1 MGLLTTTDDKTLE
14 EGRKRVTVGEMV
26 CPACKAPFT
35 RSGATLVAWNPVIG
49 LEGHKCPAC
58 GQVATVATPSP
69 DGL

>member
-1 MGLLTTTDDKTLE
+1 MGLLTTLHDQISE
-14 EGRKRVTVGEMV
+14 EARNQVVPGEMV

-35 RSGATLVAWNPVIG
+35 KSGATLVAWNAGIG

-58 GQVATVATPSP
+58 GHLVTLSRPSL